1 MTGHAQPFA
10 LKRFGA
16 KRQRAGGGNSQRAP
30 RGGELPATGAAC
42 TQGKKNLERFGA
54 KRQRQWSLAGT
65 SCSSYNLYM
74 RTSRVA
80 GLLFLATA
88 TLAQQQS
95 VEITSEPSHHL
106 VFQNEYVRVFDVTVA
121 PRATT
126 LIHKHNHDY
135 LFVTLGDSDVVS
147 ERVGEKPA
155 ALQLKDG
162 EVRYTPGNFAHAA
175 INKSDRPFHNITIE
189 LLKPSTN
196 VKTCTEACESAGCI
210 ASILSSPGDNTPLPG
225 CPGTVRRLA
234 ADQWAA
240 SMVGLPQNSTLN
252 RTPSGPTL
260 LIAVTK
266 LDLERQS
273 DDTVGPFKRGSGG
286 FDWIPGG
293 RQETMRNATS
303 MQAQFITLEFK
314 PEKQNQ

>member
-1 MTGHAQPFA
+1 
-10 LKRFGA
+10 
-16 KRQRAGGGNSQRAP
+16 
-30 RGGELPATGAAC
+30 
-42 TQGKKNLERFGA
+42 
-54 KRQRQWSLAGT
+54 
-65 SCSSYNLYM
+65 M

-88 TLAQQQS
+88 TLAQLQQS

-162 EVRYTPGNFAHAA
+162 EVRFTLGNFAHAA

-189 LLKPSTN
+189 LLKPTTN
-196 VKTCTEACESAGCI
+196 EQPCTVNCSRDSVGAETFTRLY
-210 ASILSSPGDNTPLPG
+210 AS
-225 CPGTVRRLA
+225 
-234 ADQWAA
+234 DQWAVSLVTLSPKKSHTGQMGQNLHQLIVA
-240 SMVGLPQNSTLN
+240 VSDVSLELPTKAPDHLMHYNS
-252 RTPSGPTL
+252 G
-260 LIAVTK
+260 
-266 LDLERQS
+266 DLEWVPDGFAS
-273 DDTVGPFKRGSGG
+273 ISSGDLKKIAR
-286 FDWIPGG
+286 FVV
-293 RQETMRNATS
+293 
-303 MQAQFITLEFK
+303 LEFNPQQAK
-314 PEKQNQ
+314 P

>member
-1 MTGHAQPFA
+1 
-10 LKRFGA
+10 
-16 KRQRAGGGNSQRAP
+16 
-30 RGGELPATGAAC
+30 
-42 TQGKKNLERFGA
+42 
-54 KRQRQWSLAGT
+54 
-65 SCSSYNLYM
+65 M

-88 TLAQQQS
+88 TLAQIQQS

-189 LLKPSTN
+189 LLKPSAN
-196 VKTCTEACESAGCI
+196 VKTCTESCDS
-210 ASILSSPGDNTPLPG
+210 GDTA
-225 CPGTVRRLA
+225 RRIS
-234 ADQWAA
+234 ADQWTA
-240 SMVGLPQNSTLN
+240 SMAGLPPNSTLN
-252 RTPSGPTL
+252 RPPAGPTL
-260 LIAVTK
+260 LIAVSN
-266 LDLERQS
+266 LDLARQS
-273 DDTVGPFKRGSGG
+273 NDDVGPFKRAPGG

-293 RQETMRNATS
+293 RQETMHNGS
-303 MQAQFITLEFK
+303 SQLAQFITLEFT

>member
-1 MTGHAQPFA
+1 
-10 LKRFGA
+10 
-16 KRQRAGGGNSQRAP
+16 
-30 RGGELPATGAAC
+30 
-42 TQGKKNLERFGA
+42 
-54 KRQRQWSLAGT
+54 
-65 SCSSYNLYM
+65 M
-74 RTSRVA
+74 RVSRVA

-175 INKSDRPFHNITIE
+175 VNKSDQPFHNITIE
-189 LLKPSTN
+189 LLQPSSN
-196 VKTCTEACESAGCI
+196 V
-210 ASILSSPGDNTPLPG
+210 LPCLG
-225 CPGTVRRLA
+225 KCGEFAKEKVTVPDYTRLIV

-240 SMVGLPQNSTLN
+240 WLATLPPSS
-252 RTPSGPTL
+252 RDESVHPTPHLVIPVSD
-260 LIAVTK
+260 
-266 LDLERQS
+266 LDLTEQSGFSRRDIKRAPGEIDWVPTGVRQTLKNNS
-273 DDTVGPFKRGSGG
+273 LK
-286 FDWIPGG
+286 
-293 RQETMRNATS
+293 A
-303 MQAQFITLEFK
+303 AQFVLLEFK
-314 PEKQNQ
+314 TEKQKQ

>member
-1 MTGHAQPFA
+1 
-10 LKRFGA
+10 
-16 KRQRAGGGNSQRAP
+16 
-30 RGGELPATGAAC
+30 
-42 TQGKKNLERFGA
+42 
-54 KRQRQWSLAGT
+54 
-65 SCSSYNLYM
+65 M

-80 GLLFLATA
+80 GLVFLATA
-88 TLAQQQS
+88 TLAQQQQS

-126 LIHKHNHDY
+126 LVHKHNHDY

-147 ERVGEKPA
+147 ARSGEKPVS
-155 ALQLKDG
+155 LQLKDG

-196 VKTCTEACESAGCI
+196 VKTCTEACDSGGCSGAI
-210 ASILSSPGDNTPLPG
+210 PRTPGDNSPIPG
-225 CPGTVRRLA
+225 CSGTIRRIS
-234 ADQWAA
+234 ADQWTA
-240 SMVGLPQNSTLN
+240 SMAGLPPNSTLDKPP
-252 RTPSGPTL
+252 TGPTL

-266 LDLERQS
+266 LDLARQS
-273 DDTVGPFKRGSGG
+273 DDDVGPFKRASGG
-286 FDWIPGG
+286 FDWIPAG
-293 RQETMRNATS
+293 RHETMRNGTS
-303 MQAQFITLEFK
+303 NQAQFITLEFK